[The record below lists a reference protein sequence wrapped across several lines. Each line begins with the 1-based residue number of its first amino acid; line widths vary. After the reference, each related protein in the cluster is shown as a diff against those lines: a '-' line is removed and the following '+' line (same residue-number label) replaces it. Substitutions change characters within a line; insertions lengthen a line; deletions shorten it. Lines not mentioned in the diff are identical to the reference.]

1 MNADQL
7 DRLGRLA
14 DKADNFTHAS
24 KLPMP
29 DSIHKQA
36 LTDGMNDIRDALR
49 LLYIEVSGENPWVS

>member
-1 MNADQL
+1 
-7 DRLGRLA
+7 
-14 DKADNFTHAS
+14 
-24 KLPMP
+24 MP